1 MQPCTTTAE
10 LLGSTI
16 TVTNPEQL
24 VVSRLVTLS
33 KYQGHHDG
41 EQIRQPDL
49 LMGSG
54 DIAAMVRIAH
64 GVRMGMTVTDEKE
77 A

>member
-1 MQPCTTTAE
+1 MNKSCLVYKSGFGVQKQ
-10 LLGSTI
+10 
-16 TVTNPEQL
+16 QL
-24 VVSRLVTLS
+24 
-33 KYQGHHDG
+33 KQQGM
-41 EQIRQPDL
+41 QPDL

-64 GVRMGMTVTDEKE
+64 GVRMGLTVTDEKE